1 MDNKLIIKEI
11 VNGIASF
18 KIIPFI
24 GAGMSKSCGAAD
36 WSEAISNLKNELQTP
51 TDSFLMV
58 AQEYEAKFGRSALIS
73 KLEALCRLEILDST
87 SLDLHLKILAMNPP
101 IVYTTNYDEA
111 IETAAKLLRRQ
122 YKKVVSLKDIIET
135 KHGEKQIIKFHG
147 DFSNPE
153 KIVFTRKDYDK
164 RLKIEDD
171 PLDILFRSHILG
183 KSVLFLGYGFGDENI
198 KYIFKKHTEL
208 YELENLPKSY
218 IISFD
223 DNPEKEQFL
232 RNHNVITLRLDS
244 VTQFANLIT
253 EINSEVF
260 KVSVDNEMNAF
271 FKPFP
276 SVMFSSFD
284 LVNLRE
290 FVDSSNYTNNEKY
303 NKIRSSLEGKL
314 FPQDI
319 DDDMYAFFETV
330 LSGNYDNSVKEAILL
345 ANNHIRFNNPGNTIK
360 LCFDFLSLTDNPY
373 FLIDFRGG
381 SNWIDALMSFEQL
394 LSNLYQDS
402 EEISRIGSMMIIGYL
417 EAAKGEKKQ
426 LSYNQLDRMLSML
439 RSFKYEEIDEP
450 KMGFSKENINSLIN
464 HYLSMHDSSLRARHE
479 HSFTRVHSLQE
490 IKNSILGNLPKGL
503 L

>member
-1 MDNKLIIKEI
+1 MDNKLLIKEI

-58 AQEYEAKFGRSALIS
+58 AQEYQAKFGRSALIS
-73 KLEALCRLEILDST
+73 KLEALCRLEMLDST

-111 IETAAKLLRRQ
+111 LETAARLLRRE
-122 YKKVVSLKDIIET
+122 YKKVVSLKDIIDT

-153 KIVFTRKDYDK
+153 KIVFTRQDYDN
-164 RLKIEDD
+164 RLKIDND

-208 YELENLPKSY
+208 YGLENLPKSY
-218 IISFD
+218 IISFG

-232 RNHNVITLRLDS
+232 RNHNVITLKLDS
-244 VTQFANLIT
+244 VAQFANLIT

-260 KVSVDNEMNAF
+260 KVSVDNELNVF

-284 LVNLRE
+284 LVNLRK
-290 FVDSSNYTNNEKY
+290 FVESHGYTNEEKH
-303 NKIRSSLEGKL
+303 NKIRTALEGKT
-314 FPQDI
+314 FPKDI
-319 DDDMYAFFETV
+319 DDDIYIFFQTI
-330 LSGNYDNSVKEAILL
+330 LSGNHDNSVKEALLL
-345 ANNHIRFNNPGNTIK
+345 AINHVRFNNSGNIIK
-360 LCFDFLSLTDNPY
+360 LCFDLLSLTENPY
-373 FLIDFRGG
+373 FVIDFQSG
-381 SNWIDALMSFEQL
+381 NWIDALMSFEHL
-394 LSNLYQDS
+394 LSSLYQDNK
-402 EEISRIGSMMIIGYL
+402 EISRTGSMMIIGYL

-439 RSFKYEEIDEP
+439 RSFKYEELDEP
-450 KMGFSKENINSLIN
+450 KMGFSKDNINRIIN
-464 HYLSMHDSSLRARHE
+464 HYLGLHDSSLRARHE